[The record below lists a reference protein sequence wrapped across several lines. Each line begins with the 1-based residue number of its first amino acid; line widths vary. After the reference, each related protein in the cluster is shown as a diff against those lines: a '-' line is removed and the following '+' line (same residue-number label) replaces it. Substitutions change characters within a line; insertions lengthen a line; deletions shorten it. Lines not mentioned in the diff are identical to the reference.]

1 MVGLPKTIEGP
12 IISLIKNTHEYVLT
26 LLRSGIKIHSG
37 FINKYKIPERAIKET
52 ITNAV
57 IHRDYYI
64 KRDIEIKIFED
75 RIHIV
80 SPGLFP
86 YNITASNIGY
96 VRSEGYRN
104 DLLVKHL
111 REFPNPPNLDQNE
124 GVQAIRNEMDA
135 SGLYPPI
142 YISYPILD
150 DSVSVVLLNEHRP
163 DEWEKTRDYLLQN
176 KYIANSKAREITG
189 IKQIDKMSKLLSR
202 WVKQGLLIKIEPET
216 GGTKSIKYKLTNS
229 NSIDE

>member
-1 MVGLPKTIEGP
+1 
-12 IISLIKNTHEYVLT
+12 
-26 LLRSGIKIHSG
+26 
-37 FINKYKIPERAIKET
+37 
-52 ITNAV
+52 
-57 IHRDYYI
+57 
-64 KRDIEIKIFED
+64 
-75 RIHIV
+75 
-80 SPGLFP
+80 
-86 YNITASNIGY
+86 
-96 VRSEGYRN
+96 
-104 DLLVKHL
+104 
-111 REFPNPPNLDQNE
+111 
-124 GVQAIRNEMDA
+124 MDA